1 MVGNYPENKGKACQT
16 KKLWFL
22 NEFLLSLLKEMY
34 EEEHGGNECWC

>member
-1 MVGNYPENKGKACQT
+1 MGKAKENKGKDCQT

-34 EEEHGGNECWC
+34 KEEYGENECWC